1 LELNRQED
9 ILVEYRLPYGR
20 GHLGASLP
28 EEWQIELLAP
38 RQIPAVTDPS
48 ATVNHALD
56 NPLGGRS
63 LLDFAGAR
71 SVAIAVNDK
80 TRPVPHNILLPPLLE
95 RLEMLGLLPGAITL
109 LIATG
114 SHAPMSP
121 DEFATVLP
129 VDILKRYRVMSHD
142 ASDAS
147 NLTHLG
153 KTRRETTVW
162 INRHFVQADL
172 RIVVGNIE
180 PHQFM
185 GFSGGVK
192 SAAIGLAGTE
202 TINHNHAMMTNDRA
216 RLGHFDD
223 NPPRQD
229 VEEIGRLIRVHFA
242 LNAILNESKEI
253 VEVMAGEPEA
263 VMRGGIPLVRQLYQV
278 PVSAP
283 FDLIIASPGGHP
295 KDINLYQA
303 QKGLAHAALVTRDG
317 GTIILIAACPE
328 GTGSQYYEQ
337 WMEGVTSYQAVF
349 ERFEREGFRIGP
361 HKAFQIARDAARV
374 RVLLVSQMPSDF
386 VQRLLLI
393 PAGSLEEAIAVVRD
407 SLPPRARV
415 GVMPWSNA
423 TIPAITTLEHP

>member
-1 LELNRQED
+1 VLNRQED
-9 ILVEYRLPYGR
+9 ILIEYSLPYGR
-20 GHLGASLP
+20 SRVTVDLP
-28 EEWQIELLAP
+28 DEWRIELLAP

-48 ATVNHALD
+48 AAVNHTLD
-56 NPLGGRS
+56 NPIGGRS
-63 LLDFAGAR
+63 LLDFAGAQ
-71 SVAIAVNDK
+71 SAAIAINDK
-80 TRPVPHNILLPPLLE
+80 TRPVPHSILLPPLLR
-95 RLEMLGLLPGAITL
+95 RLEALGLQAEAITL

-114 SHAPMSP
+114 SHFPMSP
-121 DEFATVLP
+121 DEFYKILP
-129 VDILKRYRVMSHD
+129 ANLSKRYRVISHN
-142 ASDAS
+142 ASNAS
-147 NLTHLG
+147 NLIHLG
-153 KTRRETTVW
+153 KTRRGTPVW

-229 VEEIGRLIRVHFA
+229 VEEIGRLIKVHFA

-253 VEVMAGEPEA
+253 VGVMAGEPEA
-263 VMRGGIPLVRQLYQV
+263 VMRGGIPLVRKLYQV
-278 PVSAP
+278 AVSVP

-303 QKGLAHAALVTRDG
+303 QKGLAHAALVTKDG
-317 GTIILIAACPE
+317 GTIILTAACPE
-328 GTGSQYYEQ
+328 GTGSRHYEQ
-337 WMEGVTSYQAVF
+337 WMEGMTSYQAVF

-361 HKAFQIARDAARV
+361 HKAFQIARDAAQV

-386 VQRLLLI
+386 VRRLLLI

-415 GVMPWSNA
+415 GVMPWANA
-423 TIPAITTLEHP
+423 TIPAITTLENK